1 MNKNHRTT
9 LQIRKADVDIY
20 NELAKFNFSAF
31 VSFAMNSKL
40 GREFI
45 DAKEQE
51 LQQGVKLPYVEYLQ
65 NK

>member
-9 LQIRKADVDIY
+9 LQVRKDDVEIY
-20 NELAKFNFSAF
+20 NELARFNFSAF
-31 VSFAMNSKL
+31 VSWSMRKY
-40 GREFI
+40 GQEFI

-51 LQQGVKLPYVEYLQ
+51 LRQGVKLPYVEYLQ